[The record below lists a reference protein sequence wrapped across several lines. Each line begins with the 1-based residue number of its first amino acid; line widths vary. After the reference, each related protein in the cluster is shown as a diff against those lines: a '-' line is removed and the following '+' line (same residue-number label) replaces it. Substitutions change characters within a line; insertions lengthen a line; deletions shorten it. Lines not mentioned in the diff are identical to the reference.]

1 MMELGKDIA
10 ENIKGWCQY
19 GNILLI
25 VQYFGVCL
33 RSKYE
38 VQMIRF
44 YNIKM
49 KDNFEGDYQDD

>member
-1 MMELGKDIA
+1 MESGKDIA
-10 ENIKGWCQY
+10 ENIKGLCQY

-33 RSKYE
+33 RNKYE